1 MVIKDFLSLAAE
13 ITKIRP
19 SSIFI
24 LADTNTLRFCV
35 PVLIAQ
41 MEILK
46 EAQILE
52 VEPGEES
59 KSIEIA
65 TGLWESLVEQN
76 ADRNSLLINVGGGVV
91 CDIGGFIASTF
102 MRGISFI
109 NVPTSLLAMVDAG
122 VGGKTG
128 INLNQY
134 KNLIGVF
141 QEAKLSFY
149 YPEFLTTLPHNEIRS
164 GFAEVVKHYLLDG
177 EATFHKLLKLNPFE
191 VEDWNTLIE
200 ENVQIKNNFVE
211 GDFKEKGKRA
221 ALNLGHTVAHSLEA
235 LFLNKNN
242 PILHG
247 DAVAAGIIIE
257 SHFSTFYSQQP
268 LPEIYFKQIEKYI
281 KGIFPPVLFQKSDI
295 AKLVSLMRHD
305 KKNIYS
311 SLTFSLLKKPGE
323 VVLSYEDKNEAI
335 INSLNYYL
343 ENA

>member
-1 MVIKDFLSLAAE
+1 MVINEFTSLAAE
-13 ITKIRP
+13 ITKIGP

-24 LADTNTLRFCV
+24 LADTNTLRYCV
-35 PVLIAQ
+35 PIFIAQ

-52 VEPGEES
+52 IEPGEES

-65 TGLWESLVEQN
+65 AGLWESLVEQN

-128 INLNQY
+128 INLNHY

-149 YPEFLTTLPHNEIRS
+149 YPEFLATLPSHEIRS
-164 GFAEVVKHYLLDG
+164 GFGEVVKHYLLDE
-177 EATFHKLLKLNPFE
+177 EASFHKLLKLNPFE
-191 VEDWNTLIE
+191 IKDWNALIE
-200 ENVQIKNNFVE
+200 ENIQIKDNFVK
-211 GDFKEKGKRA
+211 GDLKERGKRA
-221 ALNLGHTVAHSLEA
+221 ALNLGHTVAHALEA
-235 LFLNKNN
+235 LFLQKNN

-247 DAVAAGIIIE
+247 DAVAAGIVIE
-257 SHFSTFYSQQP
+257 SHLSTFCTQQL

-295 AKLVSLMRHD
+295 DELVSLMRHD
-305 KKNIYS
+305 KKNS
-311 SLTFSLLKKPGE
+311 HSNLTFTLLKKPSE
-323 VVLSYEDKNEAI
+323 VVLSYEDKNEAV